1 MKSFQLKNTHFCLL
15 GNIYHLTYLIFPTPG
30 YRPTRLPCPGNG
42 MGMVGGKQEI
52 THANVASWGECGYE
66 CWGRAECR
74 AWTWTSATRRCV
86 TLAGNPELAVQSGA
100 YSGGHHC
107 STARLDVVGGDGM
120 VKLIQVVCLLSLH
133 FIYFQIK

>member
-1 MKSFQLKNTHFCLL
+1 
-15 GNIYHLTYLIFPTPG
+15 
-30 YRPTRLPCPGNG
+30 
-42 MGMVGGKQEI
+42 MVGGRQEI

-107 STARLDVVGGDGM
+107 SAARLGVVGGK
-120 VKLIQVVCLLSLH
+120 VKSHIATEPAPILSLSLDCWPGSRMWTN
-133 FIYFQIK
+133 KKKL